1 MQDGKHPKSEVMKE
15 NKNTT
20 CDPCERDFQKSV
32 DELVKEGKAPS
43 HAERKEKEHEVNAA
57 FSQQHAA
64 GHSGRQCASQHPTG
78 SHSDA
83 EQGAREGSAEHMSGQ
98 RSGMDSLSGNG
109 SGLSSNEAH
118 SGQRSGM
125 DSPQGARS
133 GERPE
138 MGEYPGSENEKQKTH
153 ESSDAAVHA
162 MAGSTSDLK

>member
-1 MQDGKHPKSEVMKE
+1 MKE

-20 CDPCERDFQKSV
+20 CDPCEREFQKNV
-32 DELVKEGKAPS
+32 DELVKEGQAPS

-64 GHSGRQCASQHPTG
+64 GHSGKQCASHHPTD

-83 EQGAREGSAEHMSGQ
+83 AHGAQEPAEHLSGQ
-98 RSGMDSLSGNG
+98 RSGMGASSGKG
-109 SGLSSNEAH
+109 SGLSSNEER
-118 SGQRSGM
+118 SGERFGM

-138 MGEYPGSENEKQKTH
+138 MGERTTGYTGMEHERQKTD

>member
-1 MQDGKHPKSEVMKE
+1 MKE

-98 RSGMDSLSGNG
+98 RSGMDS
-109 SGLSSNEAH
+109 
-118 SGQRSGM
+118 
-125 DSPQGARS
+125 PQGARS